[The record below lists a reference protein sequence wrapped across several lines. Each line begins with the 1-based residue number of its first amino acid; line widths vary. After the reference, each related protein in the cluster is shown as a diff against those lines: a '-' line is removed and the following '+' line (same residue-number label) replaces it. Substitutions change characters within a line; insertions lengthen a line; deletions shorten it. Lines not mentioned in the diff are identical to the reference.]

1 MTNAELFAK
10 LRSLIEDAKDAD
22 KKHIKKIRKVLRKLK
37 DRQHKLRDCLGET
50 DNAQDR
56 LKMQQEIEII
66 TLQRRKGAEVY
77 KQLKLARKTAK
88 QAKRGNKP
96 HGDNPDAA
104 DLDR

>member
-10 LRSLIEDAKDAD
+10 LRSLIEGSKDAD
-22 KKHIKKIRKVLRKLK
+22 KKHIKKIRKVLQKLK
-37 DRQHKLRDCLGET
+37 DRQHKLRDSLDET

-56 LKMQQEIEII
+56 LKTEQEIEII

-88 QAKRGNKP
+88 QAKNRKKQQAAKP
-96 HGDNPDAA
+96 DTR